1 MFQKLD
7 CIHNQEGLWKGWER
21 STVGGGSTYPSRPI
35 NSRRFSS
42 VQRQELQGII
52 RNRGAGKE
60 KSWSCKVFDM
70 MILCSGNTYAVSFLM
85 IKIILVTGTLISYK
99 NNVAGWESCTLLR
112 DTWSLWWSWRDWTLI
127 PFNNTTLCNNV
138 KTVTMWKLS
147 DYDSVICGREEETIL
162 SKDYQKMF
170 FFFFWCFFSVYV

>member
-1 MFQKLD
+1 MAQRTL
-7 CIHNQEGLWKGWER
+7 HGLSTPEGSALFNDKNYREL
-21 STVGGGSTYPSRPI
+21 SEI
-35 NSRRFSS
+35 AEQAKRRAEVARYLTWWFF
-42 VQRQELQGII
+42 VVE
-52 RNRGAGKE
+52 
-60 KSWSCKVFDM
+60 
-70 MILCSGNTYAVSFLM
+70 NTYAVSFLM